1 MVQSYSWKIVIVL
14 VELVLVIGV
23 KIIVGRRLVLVL
35 IRKLIIKRVKDRIKT
50 MTIPKISIVGNIILL
65 LRRNLEL
72 YTIIFLN

>member
-1 MVQSYSWKIVIVL
+1 MVQSYSWKIVIVW

-23 KIIVGRRLVLVL
+23 KIIVGKRLVLVL
-35 IRKLIIKRVKDRIKT
+35 IRKLIIKRVKDRIKI
-50 MTIPKISIVGNIILL
+50 MTIPKISIVGNIIFL